1 MDEAPGRAQ
10 AVLAAVLG
18 AVLIG
23 FAPIAIRLS
32 DLGPQATNF
41 WRFVFALPILL
52 LLARQTPTPARQD
65 LLWLLAAGL
74 LFGFELNLWAEALG
88 RTTIANATLLT
99 NMTPIFAAA
108 FGWLLFKERLAA
120 GVVWGGA
127 VAFAGAVMLT
137 LARAGSGVGPSTPED
152 GWIGDG
158 LGLISAFGY
167 AGYLLIV
174 RMVGNR
180 ASVGAV
186 MLYASLSGAAYTLI
200 LCLIFGQELLPHSLR
215 GWAILVGLGVIVQA
229 GGQGLIAYG
238 VGRLPI
244 LISTVLLWTQPLAA
258 ALLSWLIFGE
268 ALGPAGMLGAA
279 LILAGLFVVQ
289 RARVVTQAKS

>member
-1 MDEAPGRAQ
+1 MSEVSGRTQ

-18 AVLIG
+18 ASLIG
-23 FAPIAIRLS
+23 LAPIGIRLS

-41 WRFVFALPILL
+41 WRFIFALPILVL
-52 LLARQTPTPARQD
+52 LVGRGATPARRD
-65 LLWLLAAGL
+65 VGWLLLAGL

-108 FGWLLFKERLAA
+108 FGWLLFKERLAR
-120 GVVWGGA
+120 GVLWGGA

-137 LARAGSGVGPSTPED
+137 LARASAGVGPSTPED

-158 LGLISAFGY
+158 LGLLSAFGY

-174 RMVGNR
+174 RSVGAR

-186 MLYASLSGAAYTLI
+186 MLFASLSGAAYTLA
-200 LCLIFGQELLPHSLR
+200 LCLVFGQDLLPHSLQ
-215 GWAILVGLGVIVQA
+215 GWAILVGLGVVVQA

-244 LISTVLLWTQPLAA
+244 LVSTVLLWTQPLAA
-258 ALLSWLIFGE
+258 AALSWIIFGE
-268 ALGPAGMLGAA
+268 ELGLYGMLGAA

-289 RARVVTQAKS
+289 RARAAPQT